1 MELAPIAEAQPSFAR
16 FCMQRYKKISILGR
30 FFLLFSENRSK
41 SLFLQNKSDDVK
53 GLVRTLTMADAV
65 QLSAHTV
72 AVRFG
77 FLWYF
82 GLDFCG
88 IWLLLFA
95 SCIIQ
100 PCTRFFK

>member
-1 MELAPIAEAQPSFAR
+1 M
-16 FCMQRYKKISILGR
+16 CR

-77 FLWYF
+77 FN
-82 GLDFCG
+82 
-88 IWLLLFA
+88 
-95 SCIIQ
+95 
-100 PCTRFFK
+100 

>member
-1 MELAPIAEAQPSFAR
+1 
-16 FCMQRYKKISILGR
+16 
-30 FFLLFSENRSK
+30 
-41 SLFLQNKSDDVK
+41 
-53 GLVRTLTMADAV
+53 MADAV

-100 PCTRFFK
+100 PCAAGPALYQRCSGQALYIRFGALHQGKYLLDMKQKMLVEYIINETNLGKNGNTVRKYL

>member
-1 MELAPIAEAQPSFAR
+1 MSRL
-16 FCMQRYKKISILGR
+16 
-30 FFLLFSENRSK
+30 FLLFSKNRSK

-82 GLDFCG
+82 VLVFCG

-95 SCIIQ
+95 SCIIHLVQ
-100 PCTRFFK
+100 QANTRRMAMTVSRCLI